1 MKTLGAFPAEGGV
14 HFSVYSSVATLV
26 ELCLFSKDFSE
37 QKKIPLTRS
46 DDATW
51 HAFVPGTGPG
61 THYAYRVHGEFAPER
76 GLFAN
81 PQKLLLDP
89 HAKALA
95 RYGDTTLGVV
105 VSDAFAWDD
114 DHLPR
119 IPLTKS
125 IIYEAHVRGL
135 TKNFPGL
142 PEHLRGTYAALA
154 QDNVSQYL
162 KDLGVTTLELLPVH
176 AKRDDQFL
184 VEKGLTNYWG
194 YSTLG
199 FFAPEP
205 DYAAGK
211 DAVLEFK
218 TMVKALHRAGIE
230 VILDV
235 VYNHSAEL
243 GADGPLL
250 SLRGFDNR
258 AYYLFE
264 EGRGFIDHTGCG
276 NTLNFAHPQTRRLVL
291 DSLRY
296 WATEMHV
303 DGFRFDLAPA
313 LFRDGGAPDTAGL
326 FGREL
331 LNDPVLSR
339 LKLIAEPWDLGP
351 DGYARDKFGEPWF
364 VWNDRF
370 RDAARRFWRCDD
382 ASHEL
387 RREINER
394 RVVNFITCH
403 DGFTLKDLV
412 SYSEKHNA
420 ANLEDNR
427 DGASENFSCN
437 YGVEGD
443 TDDPAVREVRLR
455 QRKNMIATV
464 IFARGTPMLL
474 AGDETGHT
482 QNGNNNAYCQDNA
495 ITHLAWP
502 REPELAEF
510 IRYAL
515 DLRSRYKWEDAAI
528 SDLPVENRS
537 ALGFI
542 LRFPDGKSL
551 VILFNASESEKAV
564 FSLPG
569 KGALYRELINTAAAL
584 SEETRSG
591 ILIVP
596 PRGAC
601 VLQKIT

>member
-1 MKTLGAFPAEGGV
+1 MALGAFPGEGGV
-14 HFSVYSSVATLV
+14 DFSVYSSVATLV
-26 ELCLFSKDFSE
+26 ELCIFSEDFSE
-37 QKKIPLTRS
+37 LKKIPLTRS
-46 DDATW
+46 DDDTW
-51 HAFVPGTGPG
+51 HAFVPGTGAG
-61 THYAYRVHGEFAPER
+61 TIYAYRVHGEFAPGR

-89 HAKALA
+89 HAKALVQA
-95 RYGDTTLGVV
+95 PDATLGVV
-105 VSDAFAWDD
+105 VDDAFSWENDS
-114 DHLPR
+114 LPR
-119 IPLTKS
+119 IPFAKNVV
-125 IIYEAHVRGL
+125 YEAHVRGL

-142 PEHLRGTYAALA
+142 SEDIRGTYAALA
-154 QDNVSQYL
+154 HDSVIHYL
-162 KDLGVTTLELLPVH
+162 KDLGVTTLEFLPVH
-176 AKRDDQFL
+176 AKCDDRFL
-184 VEKGLTNYWG
+184 VDKGLTNYWG
-194 YSTLG
+194 YSTLS

-205 DYAAGK
+205 RYAAGK

-235 VYNHSAEL
+235 VYNHTAEQ

-276 NTLNFAHPQTRRLVL
+276 NTLNFAHPQTRRFVL
-291 DSLRY
+291 ESLRY

-313 LFRDGGAPDTAGL
+313 LFREGGSPNTEGA

-331 LNDPVLSR
+331 LSDPVLSR

-351 DGYARDKFGEPWF
+351 EGYARDKFGEPWF

-370 RDAARRFWRCDD
+370 RDAARRFWRGDD
-382 ASHEL
+382 ASDDL
-387 RREINER
+387 LKEIDER
-394 RVVNFITCH
+394 RVINFITCH

-412 SYSEKHNA
+412 SYSQKHNA

-437 YGVEGD
+437 YGIEGD
-443 TDDPAVREVRLR
+443 SNDPAVREIRLR
-455 QRKNMIATV
+455 QRKNMIATL

-495 ITHLAWP
+495 ITHLTWP
-502 REPELAEF
+502 GEPELAEF
-510 IRYAL
+510 IRYAI
-515 DLRSRYKWEDAAI
+515 DLRSRYNWEDAAI
-528 SDLPVENRS
+528 SDLPVENRA
-537 ALGFI
+537 ALGFA
-542 LRFPDGKSL
+542 LLFPDGKSL
-551 VILFNASESEKAV
+551 AILFNASESEKAV

-569 KGALYRELINTAAAL
+569 KDTLYRELINTAAAL

-601 VLQKIT
+601 VLQKII